1 MLILFAAWHA
11 QVLAPQQRVLF
22 LDTDSIPAPEVRAGD
37 ALSNP
42 REAAIIGDIVRA
54 LDLGRVPLHDIGI
67 ISPFRAQVSE
77 HLCMHVCMHACSIHA
92 FVRYNAVRQR

>member
-1 MLILFAAWHA
+1 MLSLFAAWHA

-22 LDTDSIPAPEVRAGD
+22 LDTDSMPAPEVRAGD
-37 ALSNP
+37 ALRNP

-77 HLCMHVCMHACSIHA
+77 HLCMHVCMYVCMYAAYMHFSTK
-92 FVRYNAVRQR
+92 VQ